1 VSPSRCAASARGGG
15 PAEEGGLPEGG
26 ALGRPRL
33 HLRRVDSTNLRARA
47 LAAAGAPH
55 GTLITA
61 AEQTAGRGRQ
71 GRSWS
76 APPGAALLA
85 SLIVRD
91 PPELLSLAAGVA
103 VARVAERLDRERRAA
118 TVKWPNDVLLDGGKV
133 AGILVEGR
141 PQDGWAVLG
150 VGLNVSVE
158 LRCLDPE
165 LGGRAAT
172 LGLPAEALEEALSGL
187 LAELERALGLAPRA
201 MLAELRDRDAL
212 RGRTVAWSGGTGSA
226 AGIDERGRLR
236 VHTERGTLALDAGEV
251 HLVPS
256 SGGGA

>member
-1 VSPSRCAASARGGG
+1 MSSHQGEGRADPAAV
-15 PAEEGGLPEGG
+15 GL
-26 ALGRPRL
+26 PRL

-76 APPGAALLA
+76 APSGAALLA
-85 SLIVRD
+85 SLILRD
-91 PPELLSLAAGVA
+91 PPELLSLSAGVA
-103 VARVAERLDRERRAA
+103 VARVAEHLDRERRAA
-118 TVKWPNDVLLDGGKV
+118 TVKWPNDVLLDGRKV

-150 VGLNVSVE
+150 IGLNVSVE

-165 LGGRAAT
+165 LRGRAAT
-172 LGLPAEALEEALSGL
+172 LGLPAEALEEALAGL
-187 LAELERALGLAPRA
+187 LAEMERALALAPRV
-201 MLAELRDRDAL
+201 MLAELRARDAL
-212 RGRTVAWSGGTGSA
+212 RGRPVTWSGGTGNA
-226 AGIDERGRLR
+226 AGIDEHGRLR
-236 VHTERGTLALDAGEV
+236 VHTERGTVALDAGEV
-251 HLVPS
+251 HLAAAP
-256 SGGGA
+256 GAGA